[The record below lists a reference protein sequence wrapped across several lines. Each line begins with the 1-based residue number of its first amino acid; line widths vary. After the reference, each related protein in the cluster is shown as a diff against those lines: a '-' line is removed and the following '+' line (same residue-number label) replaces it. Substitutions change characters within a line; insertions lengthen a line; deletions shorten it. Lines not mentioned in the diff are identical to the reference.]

1 MNEATTTATTQSRR
15 GAPSGITARLKRVP
29 VSVDFHSIQNS
40 SIPPLLPCCRSSPP
54 HSFPHEHFIF
64 MMKPFLTTVMLGS
77 ITKKRIQ
84 GRRGATAPGGGARPS
99 SSSLPRHK
107 TFLFTGLWIA
117 LFPFVWF
124 TLQWNLQRDFG
135 FMRSVTSSSQLP
147 PLQDEDEMTSTS
159 SLGAHDMNNPG
170 WREESVGD
178 PSVRSSSALFL
189 PSSRRRT
196 DLPPMM
202 IPQAGSKNHEQ
213 DNGMRP
219 RPPAALIIN
228 TMDYP
233 IVVDSDVHNQ
243 PSKSRP
249 LRVSFWGRTT
259 RRLSITSG
267 FDSDVDTSE
276 DLGEY
281 YRGLQL
287 SRYIQICSQRIWGRE
302 QREIMQPP
310 AVEVV
315 DVDELCEPQVL
326 LIDWSALD
334 RECHVVQDLPDNI
347 PIVLLDASASARVVE
362 CPDQSA
368 RGHNMADHH
377 GGRPIHVAKR
387 SVVANRL
394 WSFDQ
399 QILHHGNLID
409 VPASSSS
416 SAITA
421 VHHMSGLVP
430 QVVADLLAEHFVK
443 IDGRP
448 LDVLHYW
455 NSVTAPDDV
464 VAQQYSSWRAAVSQQ
479 LRNTKGWLEKKKHKV
494 GTWLDRFGLLNDE
507 EDQDVEEENQEEDP
521 GKPTRERLLH
531 GMVST
536 LTTAKIIVVAQSD
549 EYEDHDNRIMEAL
562 ASGALVMVDSML
574 APVAGLQN
582 NTNIIIYESLESLD
596 RLIRYYLV
604 EHPSTRH
611 AIAKRGRE
619 YALNYHR
626 SWHVMESLLFGR
638 ALSGDGRD
646 NDKS

>member
-1 MNEATTTATTQSRR
+1 
-15 GAPSGITARLKRVP
+15 
-29 VSVDFHSIQNS
+29 
-40 SIPPLLPCCRSSPP
+40 
-54 HSFPHEHFIF
+54 
-64 MMKPFLTTVMLGS
+64 MMKPFSTTVMLGS

-84 GRRGATAPGGGARPS
+84 GRRGATAPGGARPS

-135 FMRSVTSSSQLP
+135 FMRSVTSSSQP
-147 PLQDEDEMTSTS
+147 PPSPQDEDEMAST
-159 SLGAHDMNNPG
+159 
-170 WREESVGD
+170 
-178 PSVRSSSALFL
+178 LFL
-189 PSSRRRT
+189 PSNRRRT
-196 DLPPMM
+196 DLRPPMM
-202 IPQAGSKNHEQ
+202 PQAESKNHEQ
-213 DNGMRP
+213 HDGMRP
-219 RPPAALIIN
+219 RLPTALILN

-233 IVVDSDVHNQ
+233 IVVLDSDVVHNQ

-259 RRLSITSG
+259 RRLSIASEN
-267 FDSDVDTSE
+267 DSDVDTSE

-310 AVEVV
+310 AVEELVV
-315 DVDELCEPQVL
+315 EELVVDELCEPQVL

-334 RECHVVQDLPDNI
+334 RECHVLQDLPDNI
-347 PIVLLDASASARVVE
+347 PIVLLDGSASTHVVE

-368 RGHNMADHH
+368 WWGQMADHP

-399 QILHHGNLID
+399 QTLHHGNLID

-416 SAITA
+416 SSMTA
-421 VHHMSGLVP
+421 VHHMSGLIP

-464 VAQQYSSWRAAVSQQ
+464 VAQQYSAWRAAVSQQ

-521 GKPTRERLLH
+521 GKPTRQQLLH

-549 EYEDHDNRIMEAL
+549 EYEDHDNRLMEAL

-582 NTNIIIYESLESLD
+582 NTNIIFYDSLESLD

-626 SWHVMESLLFGR
+626 CWHVMESLLFGR
-638 ALSGDGRD
+638 ALSGDDGRD

>member
-1 MNEATTTATTQSRR
+1 
-15 GAPSGITARLKRVP
+15 
-29 VSVDFHSIQNS
+29 
-40 SIPPLLPCCRSSPP
+40 
-54 HSFPHEHFIF
+54 
-64 MMKPFLTTVMLGS
+64 MKPFSTVMLGS

-84 GRRGATAPGGGARPS
+84 GRRGATAPGGARPS

-135 FMRSVTSSSQLP
+135 FMRSVTSSSQP
-147 PLQDEDEMTSTS
+147 PPSQDEDEKTST
-159 SLGAHDMNNPG
+159 
-170 WREESVGD
+170 
-178 PSVRSSSALFL
+178 LFL

-196 DLPPMM
+196 DLRPPM
-202 IPQAGSKNHEQ
+202 IPQAESNNHDQ
-213 DNGMRP
+213 QNGMMP
-219 RPPAALIIN
+219 RPPAALILN
-228 TMDYP
+228 AMDYP
-233 IVVDSDVHNQ
+233 IVVDPDVVHNQ

-259 RRLSITSG
+259 RRPNISSG
-267 FDSDVDTSE
+267 HDSDADTSE

-287 SRYIQICSQRIWGRE
+287 SGYIQICSQRIWGRE
-302 QREIMQPP
+302 QREIMEPP
-310 AVEVV
+310 AVEELVV
-315 DVDELCEPQVL
+315 VELCEPQVL

-334 RECHVVQDLPDNI
+334 RECHTLQDLPDNI
-347 PIVLLDASASARVVE
+347 PIVLLDGSASACVVE

-368 RGHNMADHH
+368 RGQMSDHH
-377 GGRPIHVAKR
+377 DGRPIHVAKR
-387 SVVANRL
+387 SVVTNRL

-399 QILHHGNLID
+399 QTLHHGNLID
-409 VPASSSS
+409 VPTSSSS
-416 SAITA
+416 ITA

-464 VAQQYSSWRAAVSQQ
+464 VAQQYSSWRVAVSQQ

-507 EDQDVEEENQEEDP
+507 EDQDTEEEKEEEDP
-521 GKPTRERLLH
+521 GKPTRQQLLH

-582 NTNIIIYESLESLD
+582 NTNIVFYESLESLD

-611 AIAKRGRE
+611 AIAKRGLE